1 MNEFI
6 SDSIKR
12 IKRFLTTRDFLV
24 FLFFLLIST
33 ILWAMQALQ
42 KDYEAT
48 VEVPINYVNLPKD
61 YIITNE
67 LPTHIRL
74 TMEGKGSSLVRYRI
88 GHSLGPIQVDMEE
101 VAKGKRKVATY
112 TYLGQINKQIKS
124 ETHIRRSSP
133 DSILYVLEKQKKKTV
148 SVVLDAEI
156 ELEQQYTFSD
166 SIQITPA
173 HITAY
178 GPQSELNKLDTIH
191 TEMLTLNNVKDT
203 ITKQIEL
210 KKIRNVRFSDT
221 LITVKIMSEK
231 FTEKS
236 VQLPIA
242 IKNVPSNYTLR
253 IFPSATTINYQV
265 GLSSYEKVDASSF
278 SLYVD
283 FNEAKKNGKDK
294 LQVKFS
300 KRDSKAF
307 NVKLKPA
314 AIDYIIEEKSN
325 P

>member
-12 IKRFLTTRDFLV
+12 IKRFLTTRDFFIFLIFLV
-24 FLFFLLIST
+24 IST
-33 ILWAMQALQ
+33 VLWAMQALQ

-61 YIITNE
+61 YIVTNE

-74 TMEGKGSSLVRYRI
+74 TLEGKGSNLVRYRI
-88 GHSLGPIQVDMEE
+88 GNSLGPIQVDMEE
-101 VAKGKRKVATY
+101 VANGKRKVATS
-112 TYLGQINKQIKS
+112 TYFGQINKQIKS

-148 SVVLDAEI
+148 FVALDAEI

-166 SIQITPA
+166 SIQVTPA
-173 HITAY
+173 KVTAF
-178 GPQSELNKLDTIH
+178 GPQTELSKLDTIH
-191 TEMLTLNNVKDT
+191 TELLTISNVKDT
-203 ITKQIEL
+203 ITKQIGL
-210 KKIRNVRFSDT
+210 QGIRNVRFSDT
-221 LITVKIMSEK
+221 VITVTIMSEK

-242 IKNVPSNYTLR
+242 IKNVPNNCTLR

-294 LQVKFS
+294 LKVKFS
-300 KRDSKAF
+300 KCDSKAF

-314 AIDYIIEEKSN
+314 AIDYIIEEKSVQ
-325 P
+325 

>member
-1 MNEFI
+1 MRDWV
-6 SDSIKR
+6 SDSIKK
-12 IKRFLTTRDFLV
+12 IMRFLTTRDFLV
-24 FLFFLLIST
+24 FVFFLLIST

-42 KDYEAT
+42 KDYETT
-48 VEVPINYVNLPKD
+48 VEVPVNYVNLPKD

-67 LPTHIRL
+67 LPSHIKL
-74 TMEGKGSSLVRYRI
+74 TLEGKGSNLVLYRFGRSLA
-88 GHSLGPIQVDMEE
+88 PIHVDMEE

-112 TYLGQINKQIKS
+112 TYLGQVNKQIKS
-124 ETHIRRSSP
+124 DTHIRRSSP
-133 DSILYVLEKQKKKTV
+133 DSITFVLEKQKKKTV
-148 SVVLDAEI
+148 SVALDATI
-156 ELEQQYTFSD
+156 ELEQQYTYSD

-178 GPQSELNKLDTIH
+178 GPQSELSKLDTIH
-191 TEMLTLNNVKDT
+191 TEMLTLSKVKDT
-203 ITKQIEL
+203 ITEQIEL
-210 KKIRNVRFSDT
+210 QKIRNVRFSDT
-221 LITVKIMSEK
+221 IITVKIMSEK

-253 IFPSATTINYQV
+253 IFPSTTTINYQV
-265 GLSSYEKVDASSF
+265 GLSAYEKVDASSF

-300 KRDSKAF
+300 KCDSKAF